1 MRCLLYYITDRKQF
15 PGGEDSRRQRLL
27 ENIAEAARC
36 GVDFI
41 QLREKDLPSRELEL
55 LARQAL
61 GVIRSHRET
70 GNQNLETRL
79 LINSRSDVAL
89 AMGADG
95 VHLPAGDLPPQEVH
109 TVWTQCGAGGL
120 AGGIVSLSCH
130 SEEDVRRAASDQ
142 ADLALF
148 APVFEKKGAPHAEPT
163 GLEALRRACQH
174 KIPVLALG
182 GVSVENAHFCLGAG
196 AAGIA
201 GIRLFQEND
210 IQSVV
215 GALRYP

>member
-89 AMGADG
+89 AMGA
-95 VHLPAGDLPPQEVH
+95 
-109 TVWTQCGAGGL
+109 
-120 AGGIVSLSCH
+120 
-130 SEEDVRRAASDQ
+130 
-142 ADLALF
+142 
-148 APVFEKKGAPHAEPT
+148 
-163 GLEALRRACQH
+163 
-174 KIPVLALG
+174 
-182 GVSVENAHFCLGAG
+182 G